1 MSALQ
6 LRKSARTGN
15 RQEDAP
21 DLSPEEGVTPSAGET
36 AQIINGGTGI
46 LCIKGEGGMKLTEK
60 AEEILEALWI
70 AVEESGKGYLDLE
83 EAKIVTGDPV
93 LKELTAAALVELK
106 DERIY
111 FRPEGK
117 EEGKRTIRRHRLAER
132 LMMDVLN
139 IRGEDGDEKACE
151 FEHLLKSGVD
161 DKVCTM
167 LNHPATC
174 PHGKPIPRGE
184 CCDEA
189 ERKGDLGVVPLTEL
203 KTNQEGEIAYIQTED
218 SKKMQKLMA
227 MGVLPG
233 NRIVLLQA
241 FPSYIFRVGY
251 SEFAIDTNMAREIFV
266 RK

>member
-1 MSALQ
+1 M
-6 LRKSARTGN
+6 K
-15 RQEDAP
+15 D
-21 DLSPEEGVTPSAGET
+21 
-36 AQIINGGTGI
+36 GGI
-46 LCIKGEGGMKLTEK
+46 KLTEK
-60 AEEILEALWI
+60 AEEILESLWI
-70 AVEESGKGYLDLE
+70 AVEEEGKGYLEAE
-83 EAKIVTGDPV
+83 EANVPLDDPA
-93 LKELTAAALVELK
+93 LKELAAAALVEVK
-106 DERIY
+106 DDRIY
-111 FRPEGK
+111 FRAEGR

-139 IRGEDGDEKACE
+139 IRGEDGDQKACE
-151 FEHLLKSGVD
+151 FEHLLKAGVD

-167 LNHPATC
+167 LNHPSTC

-189 ERKGDLGVVPLTEL
+189 EKKGDLGVVPLTEL
-203 KTNQEGEIAYIQTED
+203 KTNQDGEIAYILTED
-218 SKKMQKLMA
+218 NKKMQKLMA

-233 NRIVLLQA
+233 NRIVLLQT